1 MSSIFAIAPTGLSE
15 GVWTWG
21 VSLPMYIMRRVGL
34 GAFRV
39 GKCPVTATSIVT
51 VVGSVFECC
60 SITTMASCS
69 FIVFYI

>member
-1 MSSIFAIAPTGLSE
+1 
-15 GVWTWG
+15 
-21 VSLPMYIMRRVGL
+21 MRRVRL

-39 GKCPVTATSIVT
+39 GKCPVTATSIV
-51 VVGSVFECC
+51 VAGSVFECC